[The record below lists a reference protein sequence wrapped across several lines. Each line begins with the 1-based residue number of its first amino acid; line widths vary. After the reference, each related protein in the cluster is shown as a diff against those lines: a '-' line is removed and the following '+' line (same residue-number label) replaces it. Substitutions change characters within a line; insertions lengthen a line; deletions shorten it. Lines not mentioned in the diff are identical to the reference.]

1 MLQGS
6 AFSIVIIK
14 GKGRLWLQFDS
25 YFSKHVV
32 FVLFSKLMQRTG
44 VLLSY

>member
-25 YFSKHVV
+25 YFCMSEC
-32 FVLFSKLMQRTG
+32 KL
-44 VLLSY
+44 LA